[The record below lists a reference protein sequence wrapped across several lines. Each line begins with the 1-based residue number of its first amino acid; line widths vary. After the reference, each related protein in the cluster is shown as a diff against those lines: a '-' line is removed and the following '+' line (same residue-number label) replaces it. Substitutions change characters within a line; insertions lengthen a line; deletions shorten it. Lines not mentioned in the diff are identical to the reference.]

1 MGSAFA
7 NYLFEYLKNGVGMFQ
22 IEVAFHA
29 GVLWDL
35 IFVFSQCLDEWMFA
49 DGQSELFIG
58 LLNLCWVGFGRLVK
72 GMKDCGSSFTLESR
86 FEILFLYQLSSK
98 SCTEFS
104 EPMFL
109 AR

>member
-1 MGSAFA
+1 
-7 NYLFEYLKNGVGMFQ
+7 MFQ

-35 IFVFSQCLDEWMFA
+35 IFVFSQCLDEWMLA
-49 DGQSELFIG
+49 DGQSELLIG

-72 GMKDCGSSFTLESR
+72 EMKDRGSPFTLDR
-86 FEILFLYQLSSK
+86 TFEIVVLYQPSSK

-104 EPMFL
+104 EPIFF
-109 AR
+109 ARCP